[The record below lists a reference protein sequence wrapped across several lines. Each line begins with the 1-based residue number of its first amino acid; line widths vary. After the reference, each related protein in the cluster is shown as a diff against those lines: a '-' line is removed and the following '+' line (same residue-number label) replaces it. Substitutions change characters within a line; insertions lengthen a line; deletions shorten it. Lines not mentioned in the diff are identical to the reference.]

1 MKAVLYARVSTDD
14 KDQKPD
20 RQLLKLRQYS
30 ELHEHVI
37 VDEIIDYDT
46 GDTDP
51 FKRENGKRLLDK
63 NPDGILIFSMDR
75 FTRQHPTKVFS
86 MMTNLKD
93 QNIKLVS
100 ITEPI
105 FNMESEFAEVM
116 IYLLTWWNN
125 YYLKKLKRDIKSG
138 MDRARAKGKQ
148 IGRTPATFNKEIAY
162 TLLFNEK
169 KSQREVAKLLNTSLA
184 TINRF
189 KKGIEKNGGKYIP
202 KVDVPMTDVLKHE
215 NNFDK

>member
-1 MKAVLYARVSTDD
+1 MKVINYARVSTDD
-14 KDQKPD
+14 KDQNPD
-20 RQLLKLRQYS
+20 RQLIKLRQYA
-30 ELHEHVI
+30 ELHEHEVVAEI
-37 VDEIIDYDT
+37 VDYDT
-46 GDTDP
+46 GDSDP
-51 FKRENGKRLLDK
+51 FKREKGKHLLDK
-63 NPDGILIFSMDR
+63 NPDGILFFSMDR
-75 FTRQHPTKVFS
+75 FTRQHPNKVFN
-86 MMTNLKD
+86 MMANLKN
-93 QNIKLVS
+93 QNILLVS

-169 KSQREVAKLLNTSLA
+169 KSQREVARLLNTSLA

-189 KKGIEKNGGKYIP
+189 KKGIEKSGGKYIP
-202 KVDVPMTDVLKHE
+202 KATVPMTDVLKHE
-215 NNFDK
+215 KNFDK